1 MPVPGWKSQSGALLS
16 GGKALRWA
24 LLSVLFLSCASPLFS
39 LPHWV
44 WKTERQAGSQL
55 VLQHT
60 FNAAPG
66 FRSAHLRV
74 VADFATARLSINGK
88 PAGTAEPYGRVLE
101 LDVAGFLKPG
111 DNKVSLSCRSVGGSP
126 AIALQLDI
134 VDGGGRRQV
143 VSTTPQW
150 KARGPG
156 GEVKSYGDLGQE
168 KWWGLAPL
176 VIDEADDYTQW
187 KRASNAKAGTNPASF
202 ELLPGYEVELLRSAG
217 KDEGSWVSLAFDPQ
231 GRLTVGREDKGLLR
245 YSFSADRRKITSSEM
260 INDDLREC
268 RGLLYA
274 HGSLYAN
281 ANNSKGLYRLRDT
294 NGDGRFDEK
303 KLLHSSKGGVGHGRN
318 ALALG
323 PEGHIY
329 AIHGDSVELPGGIPD
344 RTSPLRRTGAPFR
357 KNEGHVLRMAP
368 DGSQREIFCAGMR
381 NPYGIAFNQH
391 GESFTYDADAEFDMG
406 TPWYRPTRVMHLS
419 SGADFGWRAVT
430 GSWPPYYPD
439 HPDNTQA
446 AADIGKGS
454 PTGVRFGTGSHFPP
468 QYRKALYILDWAY
481 GRILAV
487 HLVPRGGSYM
497 GATEVFLRG
506 QPLNLTDLVFGPD
519 GAMYFT
525 VGGRKTKG
533 ALYRVSYKGP
543 PVAERVPTGQEKARE
558 DLAGKMRER
567 RREIEAHHRKGKL
580 YDASL
585 SRPSDDS
592 RTVQAVRIA
601 LEHARENPG
610 VTARLRKANSSGAG
624 VELFTA
630 EANIAVA
637 EEIPRLVVKW
647 IEAGRDWRS
656 WEPSE
661 QLQFVDLL
669 RRSLARHELPG
680 ATRKRIGS
688 ALGAYFP
695 SGNRELDRALA
706 PVLLELDPAIAVG
719 KTVTLLTASASHS
732 ERLHYLHQLR
742 NSKLGWT
749 PAARRAYLESFAAR
763 KVFLG
768 GRGLPQALKN
778 IERDFLATLG
788 ADEKEELK
796 GLIGQ
801 DAALPPFP
809 ELAGRSLVKEW
820 KVGDLK
826 GALGFDPDSRDLAN
840 GRKVFSLALCSRCHR
855 FGDEGYPLGP
865 ELTHVARRFS
875 RLDLLHEILDPS
887 RTIAEN
893 HQTSVLELKDG
904 RVLSGQVIPNLD
916 YRDPNLQFATD
927 PLHPDKLTRISKAL
941 IVRMRRSA
949 VSLMPAGL
957 LNNFSQAEILDLLAW
972 LQAGARAGGR

>member
-1 MPVPGWKSQSGALLS
+1 MPVSEEKRQSCFLPG
-16 GGKALRWA
+16 GGNALRWMF
-24 LLSVLFLSCASPLFS
+24 LSVLFLSCTPPLFA

-44 WKTERQAGSQL
+44 WKAGRQPGSQL

-60 FNAAPG
+60 FKADPG
-66 FRSAHLRV
+66 FKSAYLRV

-88 PAGTAEPYGRVLE
+88 PVGTAEPYGGVLE
-101 LDVAGFLKPG
+101 LDVAGLLKAG
-111 DNKVSLSCRSVGGSP
+111 ANEVTLACRSVGGAP
-126 AIALQLDI
+126 AVALQLDI
-134 VDGGGRRQV
+134 VDGEGRKNV
-143 VSTTPQW
+143 VATTPQW
-150 KARGPG
+150 KTARLGE
-156 GEVKSYGDLGQE
+156 EVKSYGDLGLE

-176 VIDEADDYTQW
+176 VIDDADDYTQW
-187 KRASNAKAGTNPASF
+187 KRASNAKVGTNPASF
-202 ELLPGYEVELLRSAG
+202 ELLPGYAVELLRSAG

-344 RTSPLRRTGAPFR
+344 RTSPLRRDGAPFR

-506 QPLNLTDLVFGPD
+506 QPLNLTDLVVGPD

-543 PVAERVPTGQEKARE
+543 PVKERMPTGQEKARE

-567 RREIEAHHRKGKL
+567 RREIEAHHGKGKL
-580 YDASL
+580 YEGPL
-585 SRPSDDS
+585 TKPSDDS
-592 RTVQAVRIA
+592 RIVQAVRIA
-601 LEHARENPG
+601 LEHSRENAEA
-610 VTARLRKANSSGAG
+610 TARLRKVSSAGAG

-630 EANIAVA
+630 EANIAAA
-637 EEIPRLVVKW
+637 EEVPRLVVKW
-647 IEAGRDWRS
+647 IEAGRGWRS
-656 WEPSE
+656 WVPSE

-680 ATRKRIGS
+680 ATRKRIS
-688 ALGAYFP
+688 SVLGAYFP
-695 SGNRELDRALA
+695 SGNGELDRALA
-706 PVLLELDPAIAVG
+706 PVLLKLDPAIAVG
-719 KTVTLLTASASHS
+719 KTVSLLAASTSHS
-732 ERLHYLHQLR
+732 EKLHYLHQLR

-763 KVFLG
+763 RVFLG

-788 ADEKEELK
+788 ADEKKELQ

-801 DAALPPFP
+801 DVALPPLP

-820 KVGDLK
+820 KVGDFK

-840 GRKVFSLALCSRCHR
+840 GRKIFALALCSRCHR
-855 FGDEGYPLGP
+855 FGDEGYPVGP

-875 RLDLLHEILDPS
+875 RLDLLHEILEPS

-941 IVRMRRSA
+941 IVRMRRAA

-972 LQAGARAGGR
+972 LQAGARRGDR

>member
-1 MPVPGWKSQSGALLS
+1 MS
-16 GGKALRWA
+16 GGNALWWA
-24 LLSVLFLSCASPLFS
+24 LLPVLFLASTLPLFA
-39 LPHWV
+39 LPHWI
-44 WKTERQAGSQL
+44 WRAEREAGSQL
-55 VLQHT
+55 VLHHT
-60 FNAAPG
+60 FNTAPG
-66 FRSAHLRV
+66 FKSAYLRV

-88 PAGTAEPYGRVLE
+88 PAGTAEPYGGVLE
-101 LDVAGFLKPG
+101 LDVAGLLKPG
-111 DNKVSLSCRSVGGSP
+111 ANEVTLACRSVAGYP
-126 AIALQLDI
+126 AVALQLDI
-134 VDGGGRRQV
+134 VDGGGRKHI

-150 KARGPG
+150 KAGRQGE
-156 GEVKSYGDLGQE
+156 EVKSYGDLGLE
-168 KWWGLAPL
+168 KWWGLGPL

-202 ELLPGYEVELLRSAG
+202 ELLPGYAVELLRSAG

-231 GRLTVGREDKGLLR
+231 GRLTIGREDKGLLR
-245 YSFSADRRKITSSEM
+245 YSFSADHRKITASEM

-344 RTSPLRRTGAPFR
+344 RTSPLRRDGAPFR

-381 NPYGIAFNQH
+381 NPYGIAFNQD

-446 AADIGKGS
+446 TVDIGKGS

-487 HLVPRGGSYM
+487 HLVPRGASYM
-497 GATEVFLRG
+497 AASEVFLRG

-525 VGGRKTKG
+525 VGGRKTQG
-533 ALYRVSYKGP
+533 ALYRVSYKGS
-543 PVAERVPTGQEKARE
+543 PVSARMPTGQEKARE
-558 DLAGKMRER
+558 DLAGKMRGR

-580 YDASL
+580 YEGSL

-601 LEHARENPG
+601 LEHARETPE
-610 VTARLRKANSSGAG
+610 VTARLRKVNSSGAG

-637 EEIPRLVVKW
+637 EEVPRLVVKW

-669 RRSLARHELPG
+669 RRSMARHELPG
-680 ATRKRIGS
+680 STRKRIS
-688 ALGAYFP
+688 SVLGAHFP
-695 SGNRELDRALA
+695 SGNRGLDRALA

-719 KTVTLLTASASHS
+719 KTVTLLAASASHS

-749 PAARRAYLESFAAR
+749 QAARRVYLESFAAR
-763 KVFLG
+763 RVFLG

-788 ADEKEELK
+788 ADEKKELK

-801 DAALPPFP
+801 DVALPPLP

-820 KVGDLK
+820 KVGDFK

-840 GRKVFSLALCSRCHR
+840 GRKIFSLALCSRCHR
-855 FGDEGYPLGP
+855 FGDEGYPVGP

-941 IVRMRRSA
+941 IIRMRRAA

-972 LQAGARAGGR
+972 LQAGAKPGDR